1 MKKSRKREWIIIL
14 AAIACFSMNSAQ
26 GQNVYVP
33 PTFQSQP
40 MPNYSILQNSLRQNE
55 ERTKTATQSYSELM
69 KAIGETMVKLSND
82 VETRKWYK
90 DFTDNMLRVVNI
102 YRNAGDYAG
111 MNSEA
116 MQCIAKLKSDSELL
130 GRIQTYEEYKRIVQ
144 SVQQR
149 PDLTQEEKNDWI
161 AKYPYKFVPMYYNGE
176 IIGGRSWLEIGGPNN
191 TPVIMP

>member
-1 MKKSRKREWIIIL
+1 MKNSRERKWIIIL
-14 AAIACFSMNSAQ
+14 TAIAYFSMNNAQ

-33 PTFQSQP
+33 PTYQPQP

-55 ERTKTATQSYSELM
+55 ERTNAATQSYAELM
-69 KAIGETMVKLSND
+69 KVIGETMVKLSND

-90 DFTDNMLRVVNI
+90 EFTDDMVREVNI

-111 MNSEA
+111 MNNQA
-116 MQCIAKLKSDSELL
+116 MKCIAKLKSDSELL

-144 SVQQR
+144 SIQQR
-149 PDLTQEEKNDWI
+149 PDLTLEEKNNWI

-176 IIGGRSWLEIGGPNN
+176 IIGGRNWLEVGGPDN